1 MKSWVENKT
10 IKKYEDRS
18 GLTGLKQGPLV
29 WTEVFLREVNRQ
41 SNTGILHFWPMDQLV
56 ILGMMDS
63 RVAQLDKGLASYW
76 SGGLQS
82 YYSEFG
88 RFGSRCG

>member
-1 MKSWVENKT
+1 MKSWVENVT

-41 SNTGILHFWPMDQLV
+41 SNTGILHFWPMD
-56 ILGMMDS
+56 
-63 RVAQLDKGLASYW
+63 
-76 SGGLQS
+76 
-82 YYSEFG
+82 
-88 RFGSRCG
+88 